1 MFNLSHFLNLSVGL
15 HNKSGNEECCS
26 VCCMAHL
33 TSCVNVPRTGNW
45 RHVLSARVMVVVMVQ
60 DREFLNYGYSGP
72 QRPAQATLHNWS
84 PGPHL
89 LRSREEQALL
99 VNSSKWGPLVSSQ
112 TPPTFFILL
121 SLPTHCCSPQQ
132 QLSMLVRSHLSSPWT
147 TAVPLFLHPHNYL
160 FSLGQKCPAIPSSLI

>member
-1 MFNLSHFLNLSVGL
+1 MKSAVVGAVWRISPHVWMFRGL
-15 HNKSGNEECCS
+15 GIGGMCYLQGWWWWWWFRIENSS
-26 VCCMAHL
+26 TMAI
-33 TSCVNVPRTGNW
+33 
-45 RHVLSARVMVVVMVQ
+45 Q
-60 DREFLNYGYSGP
+60 GP

-89 LRSREEQALL
+89 LQSREEQASL

-160 FSLGQKCPAIPSSLI
+160 FSLAFNNFHNSFLDISQTFFYLPKLLNPKLDI